1 MAEAEQT
8 SPDAGTDRSGR
19 PPSASTEPP
28 ILAAHEVHRTY
39 RFGQVEVPVLRGA
52 SIAIGR
58 GEWVAILGQSGSGKS
73 TLMHLLG
80 GLDRPDAGRGT
91 IEFEG
96 RAVNLGA
103 GRSLDRYR
111 NRDVGFVFQ
120 FYHLLPELGARKRV
134 PARARGRVVRACAR
148 CRGPSPRR

>member
-1 MAEAEQT
+1 MGDAAST
-8 SPDAGTDRSGR
+8 PPGDSAAGTGRTAR
-19 PPSASTEPP
+19 PPSATTEPP
-28 ILAAHEVHRTY
+28 ILAAHDVHRTY

-96 RAVNLGA
+96 RTVNLGA

-120 FYHLLPELGARKRV
+120 FYHLLP
-134 PARARGRVVRACAR
+134 
-148 CRGPSPRR
+148 